1 MGVGN
6 LVTIGDDSRPGEVK
20 EEDEEVNFAVEL
32 YVEGA

>member
-6 LVTIGDDSRPGEVK
+6 RVTIKDDSRPGEVK
-20 EEDEEVNFAVEL
+20 EEDEEDNFAVEL